1 MANRMKEYER
11 LGRSYAN
18 RWETSRS
25 GGNVAETYA
34 AARDYRENIAKQEE
48 ELKGM
53 DPNSK
58 EYERAE
64 QAIDEQKS
72 TLWEMEYR
80 QRREFS
86 DGQVQGEMQTLQA
99 RNDQIASQMS
109 AAVQK
114 GDSARY
120 DQLRSQ
126 YEKNMSVQ
134 EQLGTRMKSDGVQFE
149 DTLHRQKVAEQNL
162 DIDMRDAMAARVSQQ
177 TERGKAPRAE
187 DQEALDRYSA
197 QVRQDEVAVVKM
209 QNEQKIQGM
218 RERGESE
225 EHIKYQEEENARVEK
240 WVRDINGENR

>member
-11 LGRSYAN
+11 LGHSYAS
-18 RWETSRS
+18 RWETARS

-34 AARDYRENIAKQEE
+34 AARDYRDNIARQEE
-48 ELKGM
+48 ELKKM
-53 DPNSK
+53 DPNSR
-58 EYERAE
+58 EYEKAE
-64 QAIDEQKS
+64 QSIDEQKS
-72 TLWEMEYR
+72 NLWDMEYR

-99 RNDQIASQMS
+99 RNEQISSQMS
-109 AAVQK
+109 AAIQR
-114 GDSARY
+114 GDTARY
-120 DQLRSQ
+120 DQLRTQ

-134 EQLGTRMKSDGVQFE
+134 EQLGTRMKADGVQFE
-149 DTLHRQKVAEQNL
+149 DTLHRQKVTEQNL
-162 DIDMRDAMAARVSQQ
+162 DIDMRDAVAARVAQQ

-187 DQEALDRYSA
+187 DQEALERYSS

-225 EHIKYQEEENARVEK
+225 DHIRYQQEENARTEK
-240 WVRDINGENR
+240 WVSDMNRENK